1 MFLTK
6 YRANDLSYY
15 ADFFPMFK
23 WFDDSEKNRDSF
35 RVPRTNINETDKAYV
50 LTMEMPGIDKKEVNV
65 AVENDHVIVTAER
78 TEKYESEGLLRRE
91 IRSEKFR
98 RSFRVDATIDAD
110 GVKAKLENGILKV
123 TLPKK
128 ADSVGRKIA
137 VD

>member
-6 YRANDLSYY
+6 YRAKDLSCDT
-15 ADFFPMFK
+15 DFFPMFK
-23 WFDDSEKNRDSF
+23 WFDDSEKNHDFF
-35 RVPRTNINETDKAYV
+35 RVPRTNVNETDKAYI
-50 LTMEMPGIDKKEVNV
+50 LTMEMPGIAKKEVNV
-65 AVENDHVIVTAER
+65 AVENDHVVVTAER

-91 IRSEKFR
+91 IRSEKFQ

-128 ADSVGRKIA
+128 ADSVGRKIT

>member
-6 YRANDLSYY
+6 YRAKDLSCD

-23 WFDDSEKNRDSF
+23 WFDDSENNRDFF
-35 RVPRTNINETDKAYV
+35 RVPKTNVNETDKTYV
-50 LTMEMPGIDKKEVNV
+50 LTMEMPGINKKEVNV
-65 AVENDHVIVTAER
+65 AVENDHVVVTAER

-91 IRSEKFR
+91 IRSEKFQ
-98 RSFRVDATIDAD
+98 RSFRVDATVDAD
-110 GVKAKLENGILKV
+110 GVKAKLENGILTV

-128 ADSVGRKIA
+128 ADSVGRKIT